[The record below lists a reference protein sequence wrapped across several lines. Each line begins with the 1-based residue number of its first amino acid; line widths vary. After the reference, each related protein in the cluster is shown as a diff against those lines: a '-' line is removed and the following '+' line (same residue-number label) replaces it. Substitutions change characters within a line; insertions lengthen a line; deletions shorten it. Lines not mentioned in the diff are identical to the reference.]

1 MGAMFGGGGSPDMSG
16 QINAQREENARLK
29 QQAEDEKRQLAES
42 AASRVAARRR
52 GGSRMLLADT
62 RLSPEMGVEQTL
74 GSNTG
79 AGV

>member
-29 QQAEDEKRQLAES
+29 EQAEAEKRDLATQ
-42 AASRVAARRR
+42 AAARVAARRR
-52 GGSRMLLADT
+52 GGSRMLIADT

-74 GSNTG
+74 GTNTG